1 VFART
6 GEGATTAF
14 VMGLN
19 SGLTQALRDGTT
31 DKSWIPVDAVRLGL
45 ATSTPTVTHTHK
57 HQNLCGHIH
66 RHRDGNADPHL
77 HADARARG
85 RDDDDR
91 LLVRRPVP
99 RLAPL
104 AGRTVA

>member
-1 VFART
+1 MFART

-19 SGLTQALRDGTT
+19 SGLTQALSGGTT
-31 DKSWIPVDAVRLGL
+31 DKSRIPVDVARLGL

-57 HQNLCGHIH
+57 HQDLCDHIH
-66 RHRDGNADPHL
+66 RHRDGHADPHL

-91 LLVRRPVP
+91 LHLQRALPPDRP
-99 RLAPL
+99 
-104 AGRTVA
+104 